1 MRRFLVWLG
10 AGGLVALAGVPSA
23 LSAQGFSVNEY
34 GACAMARAGT
44 AVADPCPDGSAI
56 FYNPAGVANAEK
68 GRWTI
73 AVGGTFIAPRGTFT
87 NDATGLV
94 TPMDNNIY
102 PVPQLY
108 ITGGLT
114 NDVSAGIGLYAPYG
128 LTTEWSPNGEAQFL
142 GYKSVIRAIY
152 VQPTLAAKV
161 GKYIKVGAGF
171 DINFFHVELAQH
183 LDLSA
188 QQAAPGVTFGNLG
201 IPTGTAFANVDLTG
215 NATGVGYHVG
225 AIFQPDKHISFGI
238 RYLSRQKVTVDNGTA
253 AISQV
258 GTGLILAPN
267 NPLGAPAGTP
277 VDSLLAPQFRGAGP
291 LQTQG
296 AKTAVRMPEQ
306 FVGGVMIKPVDK
318 LKVLF
323 DVTWQN
329 WKVFDTLAIVLA
341 NLPEV
346 VLPEN
351 FGSTVA
357 YRFGAE
363 YELSS
368 STALRAGYLRHDG
381 AEPTGSVTPN
391 LPEGAR
397 AEFTAGLGTR
407 LTGDLH
413 LDLAY
418 QYINQQARRGRTV
431 PFGQPDNGLYSFKAS
446 LVGATLAYTF

>member
-1 MRRFLVWLG
+1 
-10 AGGLVALAGVPSA
+10 
-23 LSAQGFSVNEY
+23 
-34 GACAMARAGT
+34 
-44 AVADPCPDGSAI
+44 
-56 FYNPAGVANAEK
+56 
-68 GRWTI
+68 
-73 AVGGTFIAPRGTFT
+73 
-87 NDATGLV
+87 
-94 TPMDNNIY
+94 
-102 PVPQLY
+102 
-108 ITGGLT
+108 
-114 NDVSAGIGLYAPYG
+114 
-128 LTTEWSPNGEAQFL
+128 
-142 GYKSVIRAIY
+142 
-152 VQPTLAAKV
+152 
-161 GKYIKVGAGF
+161 
-171 DINFFHVELAQH
+171 
-183 LDLSA
+183 
-188 QQAAPGVTFGNLG
+188 
-201 IPTGTAFANVDLTG
+201 
-215 NATGVGYHVG
+215 
-225 AIFQPDKHISFGI
+225 
-238 RYLSRQKVTVDNGTA
+238 
-253 AISQV
+253 
-258 GTGLILAPN
+258 
-267 NPLGAPAGTP
+267 
-277 VDSLLAPQFRGAGP
+277 
-291 LQTQG
+291 
-296 AKTAVRMPEQ
+296 
-306 FVGGVMIKPVDK
+306 VGGVMIKPVDK

-397 AEFTAGLGTR
+397 AEFTAGLGAR